1 VSATIVLDASAFV
14 RAAVEQ
20 EDVARLWIAAV
31 DAAEVSGTVPEHFY
45 VEVANALR
53 AYVRAGRMRATV
65 AAELVT
71 RCLDLPLTARP
82 ARDLVPAAI
91 VRGHELELTVYD
103 AAYVV
108 LAEAADAVLI
118 TADRELARA
127 YDRVELVS

>member
-1 VSATIVLDASAFV
+1 MSATIVLDASAFV
-14 RAAVEQ
+14 RAAVE
-20 EDVARLWIAAV
+20 EHDAPRLWIAAV

-53 AYVRAGRMRATV
+53 AYVRAGQMRAAV

-71 RCLDLPLTARP
+71 RCLELPLVARA
-82 ARDLVPAAI
+82 ARDLVPAALA
-91 VRGHELELTVYD
+91 RSLQLELTVCD

-108 LAEAADAVLI
+108 LAEAADAALV

-127 YDRVELVS
+127 YDRVELVA

>member
-1 VSATIVLDASAFV
+1 MEEQDA
-14 RAAVEQ
+14 
-20 EDVARLWIAAV
+20 ARLWIAAV
-31 DAAEVSGTVPEHFY
+31 DAAEVTGTVPEHFY

-53 AYVRAGRMRATV
+53 AYIRTGRMRAAV

-71 RCLDLPLTARP
+71 RCLELPLVARS
-82 ARDLVPAAI
+82 ARDLVSAAL
-91 VRGHELELTVYD
+91 VRSMQLELTVYD

-108 LAEAADAVLI
+108 LAEAADAVLV

>member
-1 VSATIVLDASAFV
+1 MEEQDA
-14 RAAVEQ
+14 
-20 EDVARLWIAAV
+20 ARLWIAAA

-53 AYVRAGRMRATV
+53 VYVRAGRMRAAV

-71 RCLDLPLTARP
+71 RCLDLPLAARP
-82 ARDLVPAAI
+82 ARDLVPAAL
-91 VRGHELELTVYD
+91 VRSLQFELTVYD

-108 LAEAADAVLI
+108 LAEAAEAVLV

>member
-14 RAAVEQ
+14 RAAVEEQ
-20 EDVARLWIAAV
+20 DAARLWIAAV
-31 DAAEVSGTVPEHFY
+31 DGGEVSGAVPEHFY

-53 AYVRAGRMRATV
+53 AYVRAGRMRDAV

-71 RCLDLPLTARP
+71 HCLGLPLAARP
-82 ARDLVPAAI
+82 ARDLVSAAL
-91 VRGHELELTVYD
+91 VRSLQLELTVYD

-108 LAEAADAVLI
+108 LAEAADAVLV